1 MEQLQQSN
9 RKTRPD
15 AGGCAAA
22 ARAHARF
29 FELARDRK
37 AEYGV
42 RARGDNDG
50 VTNTQNV
57 GERGGYDAADGHLC
71 DLTGHRP
78 ALKMLRRVPNKMLRN
93 VTNKMLRNVLND
105 FDAEH
110 G

>member
-9 RKTRPD
+9 SKTRSD
-15 AGGCAAA
+15 AGGCGAA

-29 FELARDRK
+29 FEFASDRK

-42 RARGDNDG
+42 RACGDNDG

-57 GERGGYDAADGHLC
+57 RESGGYDAADGHLC

-78 ALKMLRRVPNKMLRN
+78 ALKMLRNVPNKMLGN
-93 VTNKMLRNVLND
+93 VPND